1 MKVCIPVA
9 EYCGLESQVYGH
21 FGSAEVFAIVDTETL
36 AVEPLSNRDQ
46 NHVHGACS
54 PLNALAG
61 AQPDA
66 VLVGGIGAGALLGL
80 RRAGIAVR
88 LAPAGTVAEAVR
100 LFKEGKLQEL
110 EASTCAGHGGT
121 SGCHC
126 SHGVQPA

>member
-21 FGSAEVFAIVDTETL
+21 FGSAETFAIVDTETM

-46 NHVHGACS
+46 DHVHGACS

-61 AQPDA
+61 ARPDA
-66 VLVGGIGAGALLGL
+66 VLVGGIGAGALSRLL
-80 RRAGIAVR
+80 QAGIIVCI
-88 LAPAGTVAEAVR
+88 APEGTVAEAVR
-100 LFKEGKLQEL
+100 LFKEGKLHVL
-110 EASTCAGHGGT
+110 ETSTCAGHGA

-126 SHGVQPA
+126 SH